1 MPLIPAETGGSL
13 RVQSQ
18 PCYIVSSP
26 EWDPVT
32 KNQNKRILGKI
43 IYLVISS
50 FWRLWIILLNIAQI
64 DDGISFDNYSDE
76 PSGVIYLY
84 GQEDV

>member
-1 MPLIPAETGGSL
+1 MDLWEFKASPAI
-13 RVQSQ
+13 
-18 PCYIVSSP
+18 IVSFT

-32 KNQNKRILGKI
+32 INQNKRILGKI
-43 IYLVISS
+43 MYLEISS
-50 FWRLWIILLNIAQI
+50 FWRLWIILLNITQI

-76 PSGVIYLY
+76 PFGVIYFY